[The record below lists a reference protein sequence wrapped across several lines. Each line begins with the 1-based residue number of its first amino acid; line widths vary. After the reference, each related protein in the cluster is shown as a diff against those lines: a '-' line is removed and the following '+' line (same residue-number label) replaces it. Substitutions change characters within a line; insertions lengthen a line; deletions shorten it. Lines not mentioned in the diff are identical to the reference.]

1 MLNGHDQRAWE
12 GLERRLRDDG
22 AVSFLPVRI
31 PLANRWTLPRW
42 LPYAMA
48 VIVPLLLPTLSVFE
62 MRPFAACVCGLVA
75 VTLVL
80 PHWAARRARSSSPS
94 GIGPT
99 RGH

>member
-1 MLNGHDQRAWE
+1 MLNGRDQRAWE

-22 AVSFLPVRI
+22 AVSFLPMQI
-31 PLANRWTLPRW
+31 PLADRWASPRW

-48 VIVPLLLPTLSVFE
+48 VIVPLLLPTLSVVE
-62 MRPFAACVCGLVA
+62 MRPFAARVGGLVA
-75 VTLVL
+75 VTLAL
-80 PHWAARRARSSSPS
+80 PRWAARRALSNSRS